1 MSTPPTR
8 IVVGVDGS
16 AGSARAAG
24 WAAALARATGAEVVA
39 VHALGLLTRTAGGAP
54 ESSQAHRA
62 DIAARLAGEWCQ
74 PLAAA
79 GVAHRA
85 VVADGNPVLG
95 LLAEAEREGADLV
108 VVGRRGSGA
117 LPGLELGS
125 TSREL
130 VERAPVAVVVV
141 PGP

>member
-1 MSTPPTR
+1 MTLAPAR

-16 AGSARAAG
+16 AGSARAVA

-39 VHALGLLTRTAGGAP
+39 VHALGLLTRVGGGVEP
-54 ESSQAHRA
+54 SQPHRQELA
-62 DIAARLAGEWCQ
+62 ERLAGEWCA
-74 PLAAA
+74 PLVAAA
-79 GVAHRA
+79 VAHRA
-85 VVADGNPVLG
+85 VVADGNPVTA
-95 LLAEAEREGADLV
+95 LLAEAERQGADLV

-130 VERAPVAVVVV
+130 VEHAPVAVAVV
-141 PGP
+141 PGD